1 MDQVLSKNK
10 DIVSKITIGKTLSKK
25 PIEALIISQ
34 QINKKRDNRKALV
47 FMARQ
52 HPGET
57 QGSFVCEGVVE
68 KLLQKTKQNETLRKN
83 YVIFIIPMVNPDGVI
98 FGHYRTNLAGKDL
111 NRKWDATQ
119 KQQTCP

>member
-68 KLLQKTKQNETLRKN
+68 KLLQKTK
-83 YVIFIIPMVNPDGVI
+83 
-98 FGHYRTNLAGKDL
+98 
-111 NRKWDATQ
+111 
-119 KQQTCP
+119 